1 VPIHKILVFSIY
13 MFIIQVMDFWSNN
26 KGKDNYT
33 FTFFILLTI
42 IKTNTYLY

>member
-1 VPIHKILVFSIY
+1 

-33 FTFFILLTI
+33 FTF
-42 IKTNTYLY
+42 LYC